1 MMDLSSFGLSEE
13 QLAGITE
20 AYETDVTG
28 LKNTVN
34 SLKGEKLSAQQ
45 LAEEAN
51 QAVKDKQTALQLAE
65 EEKLKLA
72 GDMDGLKSHL
82 KAHYEKQNAE
92 ALASANSNAEKAQAL
107 IKQRD
112 TNETKATILSKVDP
126 AFKDF
131 ADALLT
137 QNLTVSYDKDGKL
150 VKEFNTGDGVVGTEA
165 DFLSWASE
173 KSEAWKRVLIAANS
187 SGASTQ
193 QSAFQSV
200 DKSDMSGTK
209 QERINAA
216 VKANPALSKLPI
228 R

>member
-1 MMDLSSFGLSEE
+1 MMDLSKFGLSEE
-13 QLAGITE
+13 QLTGITE

-34 SLKGEKLSAQQ
+34 SLKGEKLTAQQ

-72 GDMDGLKSHL
+72 GDMDGLKS
-82 KAHYEKQNAE
+82 HYEKQNAE

-173 KSEAWKRVLIAANS
+173 KSEAWKRVLLSANS
-187 SGASTQ
+187 SGANTQ
-193 QSAFQSV
+193 QTAQVNGTLS
-200 DKSDMSGTK
+200 DK
-209 QERINAA
+209 ERIKQQYN
-216 VKANPALSKLPI
+216 LSS
-228 R
+228 

>member
-1 MMDLSSFGLSEE
+1 MDLSKFGLSEE
-13 QLAGITE
+13 QLTGITE

-28 LKNTVN
+28 LKNTVT
-34 SLKGEKLSAQQ
+34 SLKGEKLTAQQ

-72 GDMDGLKSHL
+72 GDMDGL

-137 QNLTVSYDKDGKL
+137 QNLTVSYDKDGNL
-150 VKEFNTGDGVVGTEA
+150 VKEFNTGDGVVSTEA

-173 KSEAWKRVLIAANS
+173 KSEAWKRVLLSANS
-187 SGASTQ
+187 SGGNTQ
-193 QSAFQSV
+193 QTAQINGTMS
-200 DKSDMSGTK
+200 DK
-209 QERINAA
+209 ERI
-216 VKANPALSKLPI
+216 KQQYKLSS
-228 R
+228 